1 MSDKERLQK
10 IKEKGFVKVDY
21 GDVVMTIHNDKIIL
35 NKDDF
40 NFLVKKAELA
50 IRSEEMAKRA
60 LEGDIQSE

>member
-50 IRSEEMAKRA
+50 IRAEEMAKHA
-60 LEGDIQSE
+60 LEGGM